1 MTVCSMLLAKCYK
14 KEVVMVKIAVAGAA
28 GRMGGRI
35 TAISKEYEGLQLAG
49 AFERKGHKDV
59 GKDVGTLV
67 GIGNTGI
74 TLVDSLESI
83 IDNVDVIVSFTTV
96 EASKEHL
103 RLATSKS
110 KAMVIGTTGFTKDDL
125 KEVVQLTKKIP
136 CVMASNMSMGVNLL
150 LKVLQ
155 DIARVL
161 GDAYDVEIIEAH
173 HRMKKDAP
181 SGTALKMAQVI
192 SDALNR
198 NLDDV
203 AVYARKGIIGER
215 TAKEIG
221 IQTVRAGDIV
231 GEHTVIF
238 GGLGERIEVTH
249 KVSSR
254 DTFARGALKAAT
266 WVYGKPA
273 GLYDMQDVLGLK

>member
-1 MTVCSMLLAKCYK
+1 MIR
-14 KEVVMVKIAVAGAA
+14 IAVAGAA
-28 GRMGGRI
+28 GRMGSRI
-35 TAISKEYEGLQLAG
+35 TSLSKEYEGLQLTG
-49 AFERKGHKDV
+49 AFERKGHKDI
-59 GKDVGTLV
+59 GKDVGTIA
-67 GIGNTGI
+67 GIGETGVA
-74 TLVDSLESI
+74 LVDSPESVMDSIDLI
-83 IDNVDVIVSFTTV
+83 ISFTTV
-96 EASKEHL
+96 EASLEHL
-103 RLATSKS
+103 RLASSKG
-110 KAMVIGTTGFTKDDL
+110 KAIVIGTTGFSKDHL
-125 KEVVQLTKKIP
+125 QEINELTRKIP

-155 DIARVL
+155 DIARTL
-161 GDAYDVEIIEAH
+161 GEGYDIEIIEAH

-192 SDALNR
+192 SGALGR

-221 IQTVRAGDIV
+221 IQTIRAGDIV

-254 DTFARGALKAAT
+254 DTFARGALRAAL
-266 WVYGKPA
+266 WVPKKPA

>member
-1 MTVCSMLLAKCYK
+1 
-14 KEVVMVKIAVAGAA
+14 MVKIAVAGAA
-28 GRMGGRI
+28 GRMGSRI
-35 TAISKEYEGLQLAG
+35 TALSKEYEGLQLAG
-49 AFERKGHKDV
+49 AFERKGHKDI
-59 GKDVGTLV
+59 GKDIGTV
-67 GIGNTGI
+67 IGIGDTGVK
-74 TLVDSLESI
+74 LVDNAESI
-83 IDNVDVIVSFTTV
+83 INNVDLIISFSTV
-96 EASKEHL
+96 EASLEHL
-103 RLATSKS
+103 RIASS
-110 KAMVIGTTGFTKDDL
+110 RGKAIVIGTTGFTKDAL
-125 KEVVQLTKKIP
+125 KEVSELTRKTP

-161 GDAYDVEIIEAH
+161 GEGYDIEIIEAH

-192 SDALNR
+192 ADALNR
-198 NLDDV
+198 NLDEV

-221 IQTVRAGDIV
+221 IQTIRAGDIV

-249 KVSSR
+249 KASSR
-254 DTFARGALKAAT
+254 DTFARGALRAAL
-266 WVYGKPA
+266 WCFGKPA